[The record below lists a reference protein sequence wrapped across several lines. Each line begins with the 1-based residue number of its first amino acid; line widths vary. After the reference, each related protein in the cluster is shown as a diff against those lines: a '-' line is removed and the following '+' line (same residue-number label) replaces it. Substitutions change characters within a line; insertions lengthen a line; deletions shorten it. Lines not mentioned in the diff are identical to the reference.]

1 MVINKSESKLV
12 ATCGPNGI
20 EYIAST
26 FQHLLDGARLAPKPE
41 PVVTAADAREHAKSH
56 RCI

>member
-12 ATCGPNGI
+12 AICGPKGI

-26 FQHLLDGARLAPKPE
+26 FRNLLDGARLAPGPE
-41 PVVTAADAREHAKSH
+41 PTVTPRDVKSH
-56 RCI
+56 GKRK